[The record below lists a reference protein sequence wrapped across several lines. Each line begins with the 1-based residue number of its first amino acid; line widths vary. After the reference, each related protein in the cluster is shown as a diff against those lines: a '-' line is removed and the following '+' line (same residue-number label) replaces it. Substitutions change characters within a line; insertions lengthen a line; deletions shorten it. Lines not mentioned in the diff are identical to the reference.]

1 MFTEKFVNDG
11 LRHSAIITLATY
23 AFYMFARIRH
33 YAIAGLAS
41 TLLTICMAVL
51 VCFIV
56 GKAFFAIKNLGNKR

>member
-11 LRHSAIITLATY
+11 LRHSATITLATY
-23 AFYMFARIRH
+23 VFYMFARIKH

-41 TLLTICMAVL
+41 TLLTISMAIL

-56 GKAFFAIKNLGNKR
+56 GKAFFAIKNIGNKR